1 MVLQYYGTRVL
12 GYYSTKARRRRA
24 PIWVARRRRAPIWVA
39 RRRRALIW
47 VARRR
52 RASIWVARRRRA
64 LIWVSYVS
72 DSSKCLRM
80 LSVRILSV

>member
-24 PIWVARRRRAPIWVA
+24 PIWVARRRRA
-39 RRRRALIW
+39 
-47 VARRR
+47 
-52 RASIWVARRRRA
+52 SIWVARRRRA
-64 LIWVSYVS
+64 PIWVSYVS